1 MNADSFPQ
9 RKTSI
14 LSKIDKSHI
23 GKWDEKIISLCNKI
37 NKLENYYTTSSC
49 SGRILLMIEQE
60 KKFHDLFL
68 AVSHELISFDWLKK
82 CQEIGEKFNLV
93 DSEIS
98 ELKTEVALVLV
109 GLSNLDTLHN
119 FIDVGI
125 GGTGWE
131 EIEKEVLETILSP
144 IGEILG
150 IIEKYNA

>member
-1 MNADSFPQ
+1 M
-9 RKTSI
+9 
-14 LSKIDKSHI
+14 
-23 GKWDEKIISLCNKI
+23 DEKLKEKI
-37 NKLENYYTTSSC
+37 EEPMSKLPKANQQA
-49 SGRILLMIEQE
+49 IN
-60 KKFHDLFL
+60 
-68 AVSHELISFDWLKK
+68 SFDWLKK